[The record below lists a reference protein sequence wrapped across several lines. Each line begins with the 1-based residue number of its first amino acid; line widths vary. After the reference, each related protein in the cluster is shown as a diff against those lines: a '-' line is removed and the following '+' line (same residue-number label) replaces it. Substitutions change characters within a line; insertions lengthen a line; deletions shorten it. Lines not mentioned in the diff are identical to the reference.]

1 MNDETQQQPTPDR
14 RNRQVAVRCVGVA
27 VGMLALAYASVPLYQ
42 MFCQATGFAG
52 TTQRAAAPSA
62 TVLDKRITVR
72 FDATVAPGLG
82 WTFEPVERTQTL
94 RIGETGLAHY
104 RATNTSA
111 QAITGTATYNVTPD
125 QAGIFFN
132 KLACFCFTEQTLQ
145 PGQSIDM
152 PVSFFVDPAIVA
164 GRDGGRVR
172 SDHAFLY
179 VLPGAISRARALL
192 KMRRHNRS
200 RKGS

>member
-1 MNDETQQQPTPDR
+1 M
-14 RNRQVAVRCVGVA
+14 RCTGVA
-27 VGMLALAYASVPLYQ
+27 AAMLALAYASVPLYQ

-62 TVLDKRITVR
+62 TILEKLITIR

-82 WTFEPVERTQTL
+82 WTFEPVEGTKSL
-94 RIGETGLAHY
+94 RIGETGLAYY

-111 QAITGTATYNVTPD
+111 RPITGTATYNVTPD

-132 KLACFCFTEQTLQ
+132 KLECFCFTEQTLQ

-152 PVSFFVDPAIVA
+152 PVSFFVDPAIVNDATA
-164 GRDGGRVR
+164 GGFDRITLSYSFYPVTKPTKRITDN
-172 SDHAFLY
+172 AAAE
-179 VLPGAISRARALL
+179 PA
-192 KMRRHNRS
+192 